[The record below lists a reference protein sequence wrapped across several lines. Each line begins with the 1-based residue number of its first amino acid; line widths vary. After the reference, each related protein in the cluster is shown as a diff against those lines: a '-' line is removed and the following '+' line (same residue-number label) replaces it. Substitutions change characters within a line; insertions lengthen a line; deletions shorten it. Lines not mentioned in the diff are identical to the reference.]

1 VPPADAP
8 SAPDTA
14 ACEHCDRPLTVAA
27 LDLPFGLGRRT
38 VVADCPCLADRC
50 ASEARERR
58 QQEHQNKVRRLL
70 RQSGIGVRHQEATFD
85 TFEAT
90 ADSRPVLGVCRQ
102 FVEDFP
108 DHGKG
113 LTLAGPSGTGKT
125 YLAVAIT
132 RALIERGILA
142 VIVNVPRLFLA
153 FRSSFQGTE
162 PHRFEDQLDL
172 VTTCDHLVLDDLGRE
187 RLTDWVLETL
197 YLVVNARYA
206 DRLATTITTN
216 LDLDALRLRLG
227 EPLVDRLAE
236 TNQAYWCQWPSW
248 RRRSRP

>member
-1 VPPADAP
+1 MVSGGA
-8 SAPDTA
+8 A
-14 ACEHCDRPLTVAA
+14 ACEHCGRPLAVAGI
-27 LDLPFGLGRRT
+27 DLPFGLGNRT
-38 VVADCPCLADRC
+38 VLDDCPCLADRRVAE
-50 ASEARERR
+50 ASERR
-58 QQEHQNKVRRLL
+58 LQEHQQRVRRLL
-70 RQSGIGVRHQEATFD
+70 QQSGIGVRHQEATFD
-85 TFEAT
+85 NFEAT
-90 ADSRPVLGVCRQ
+90 AESRPVLDLCRG
-102 FVEDFP
+102 FVEHFP
-108 DHGKG
+108 DTGKG

-132 RALIERGILA
+132 RALIERGIPA
-142 VIVNVPRLFLA
+142 VIVNVPRLFLT

-162 PHRFEDQLDL
+162 PRRFEDQLDL
-172 VTTCDHLVLDDLGRE
+172 VTTSDHLVLDDLGRE

-197 YLVVNARYA
+197 YLVVNARYE